1 MPETVD
7 NTAGEMLDDDV
18 PETPRK
24 KFNERTE
31 AKFFEDADRVIAE
44 VANLGAGY
52 KPPQSIAELAH
63 LNAQKLLAVGAR
75 TAHLS
80 DLADEESVR
89 NRRQDLYKPL
99 AKEVTAAINYAVSAG
114 ASKNDVEALRSI
126 SRSLTG
132 TRAGRR
138 EANSVS
144 VSNKSYASQADNY
157 TRFIEQY
164 ETLNLPETD
173 DKFKVATHRAR
184 LQELNDINTAVTN
197 AEAKSNASGAA
208 YDRVTF
214 LDADS
219 LLNSCISSKNYIKS
233 KYKDEPPY
241 KKIANTRF
249 ELPTRFRR

>member
-7 NTAGEMLDDDV
+7 NTAGEMLVDEA
-18 PETPRK
+18 PETTRK

-44 VANLGAGY
+44 ATNLVAGY
-52 KPPQSIAELAH
+52 KPPQRIAELAH

-75 TAHLS
+75 AAYLS

-89 NRRQDLYKPL
+89 NRRQDLFRPL
-99 AKEVTAAINYAVSAG
+99 SKEVTAAINYAVSAG
-114 ASKNDVEALRSI
+114 VSKNDVEALRSI

-138 EANSVS
+138 GENSVS
-144 VSNKSYASQADNY
+144 VSNKSYAGQADNY
-157 TRFIEQY
+157 ARFIEQY

-173 DKFKVATHRAR
+173 DKFKVSTHRAR
-184 LQELNDINTAVTN
+184 LQQLNDISTAVTN

-208 YDRVTF
+208 YDRVAF

-219 LLNSCISSKNYIKS
+219 LLNSCISAKNYIKS
-233 KYKDEPPY
+233 KYKDEQPY
-241 KKIANTRF
+241 KNIANTRF